1 MRRLR
6 FLPEGHSLVEVTCR
20 TIHGRPLLQ
29 PSPELNEIILGV
41 LGRVQKR
48 YSIGICGFAFVSTHF
63 HLILAVPDVR
73 QLANFMRD
81 FDGKLAKEVGRLVD
95 WKDKVWA
102 RRYQAIPISLEEAAQ
117 VERFAY
123 LLGHGVKEG
132 LVSRVRD
139 WPGVHCVRA
148 LLEGETLEG
157 YWFDRT
163 KEYAARQ
170 RRQSFQRLTYA
181 EKEVVVLQPLPCWEH
196 LSKEEYQKRVA
207 DLVEQIETKAR
218 DERGS
223 TGEEVRPLEAR
234 HPHER
239 PARLKKSP
247 APAFHAAS
255 RDMRLRFHDMYK
267 AFVGLFREAAEKL
280 KVGDRLAVF
289 PPGSFP
295 PHLPFAA
302 A

>member
-1 MRRLR
+1 
-6 FLPEGHSLVEVTCR
+6 
-20 TIHGRPLLQ
+20 
-29 PSPELNEIILGV
+29 
-41 LGRVQKR
+41 
-48 YSIGICGFAFVSTHF
+48 
-63 HLILAVPDVR
+63 
-73 QLANFMRD
+73 
-81 FDGKLAKEVGRLVD
+81 
-95 WKDKVWA
+95 
-102 RRYQAIPISLEEAAQ
+102 
-117 VERFAY
+117 VERFEYVLAN
-123 LLGHGVKEG
+123 GCKEG
-132 LVSRVRD
+132 LVARIRD

-181 EKEVVVLQPLPCWEH
+181 EKEVVELQPLPCWEH

-218 DERGS
+218 EERGS

-255 RDMRLRFHDMYK
+255 RDIRTRLHDMYK

-280 KVGDRLAVF
+280 KSGDRFAVF

-295 PHLPFAA
+295 PHLPFASA
-302 A
+302 